1 MTQIKPT
8 CRRKTIGTTGTLLIL
23 FLLTPSAVVAANV
36 VGAHEETPSLHRQA
50 TPPPPPRSDIQPELQ
65 VGTRGD
71 NLNWDLT
78 GSTSGGGNGSQRN
91 NSTSGQQTSNSNNDG
106 QQSGSGGQN
115 TNVGRDQNTT
125 QNQAT
130 ALTAE
135 QVAYAQEQQ
144 RIQAEQKLWTRTLND
159 IAFDQPWG
167 VIGRLSN
174 DPNYTAN
181 RMLYDLNQDLPD
193 LYALARAHW
202 AQLDATP
209 PAAEPVSNIN
219 PGGPPQIVLDT
230 IWNWTHQTTVATP
243 NPHVQAGKG
252 IPGLLTYLETG
263 MNLHL
268 NETITSPAGPLH
280 ITGTATLTINWGDG
294 ETQTGIT
301 TPGAPYPDGQLTH
314 HYPNSGDY
322 DITVT
327 ANWTIHYNLA
337 GTIGVI
343 PLQTTGTLPAFPVRT
358 LRAVARQITE

>member
-1 MTQIKPT
+1 MTRPHFSITLSAVSLVLCAMTLTVPT
-8 CRRKTIGTTGTLLIL
+8 VSSGAAARCGRISSVQQQVSTSSPSRETGVDTCVVDDG
-23 FLLTPSAVVAANV
+23 SAVVFEV
-36 VGAHEETPSLHRQA
+36 L
-50 TPPPPPRSDIQPELQ
+50 
-65 VGTRGD
+65 
-71 NLNWDLT
+71 
-78 GSTSGGGNGSQRN
+78 GSTSGGGGDGSQGNGS
-91 NSTSGQQTSNSNNDG
+91 TTAEQTSNSNSSG
-106 QQSGSGGQN
+106 EQSGSGWQITTSDRAQN
-115 TNVGRDQNTT
+115 AT

-130 ALTAE
+130 TLTAE
-135 QVAYAQEQQ
+135 QIAYAQEQQ

-159 IAFDQPWG
+159 IEFDQSWG

-243 NPHVQAGKG
+243 NPHVQAGKA

-314 HYPNSGDY
+314 HYPNSGNY

>member
-1 MTQIKPT
+1 MELVGVESRQYRWRPGPQLGAIPRELKPPKRPTSPTEQDTSKQTQ
-8 CRRKTIGTTGTLLIL
+8 
-23 FLLTPSAVVAANV
+23 N
-36 VGAHEETPSLHRQA
+36 A
-50 TPPPPPRSDIQPELQ
+50 TP
-65 VGTRGD
+65 
-71 NLNWDLT
+71 
-78 GSTSGGGNGSQRN
+78 
-91 NSTSGQQTSNSNNDG
+91 
-106 QQSGSGGQN
+106 
-115 TNVGRDQNTT
+115 
-125 QNQAT
+125 NQAT

-327 ANWTIHYNLA
+327 ANWTIHYDLA

-343 PLQTTGTLPAFPVRT
+343 PLQTTGTLPAFPVRAI
-358 LRAVARQITE
+358 RAVARPVNQLDG